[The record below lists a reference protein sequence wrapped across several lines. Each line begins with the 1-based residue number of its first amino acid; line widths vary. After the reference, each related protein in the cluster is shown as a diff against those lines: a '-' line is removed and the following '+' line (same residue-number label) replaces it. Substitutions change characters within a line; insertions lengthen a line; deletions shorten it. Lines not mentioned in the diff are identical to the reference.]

1 MFRPPELF
9 LGLRMLRTPQPNRL
23 LSLVS
28 ICGFSALAIGVTV
41 LIVVLS
47 VMNGFHN
54 TLRERILAELP
65 HITITA
71 AEARTESPDWRQRSE
86 RLRGRTELLSLQP
99 YTATDALLAGPYG
112 ALAVSLR
119 GVVPPPPP
127 AADSEQSEFTALAA
141 LQPGA
146 WGIVLNSELA
156 ALLAA
161 GVGERVEIILPEALS
176 SPFGLIPRRRAMTV
190 VGIIPIGTRAG
201 AEVALIHLADAN
213 RLLRRAHDEPMGYE
227 LQLREPLEAAA
238 VAQRLRTQLGDCCE
252 VHSWEQQHAALF
264 GAIRMEKRMIS
275 LLLCFIVLIAV
286 FNLVS
291 ILQITIDS
299 KRLTAAMLITMGA
312 NHGFLNRVFGIHG
325 LVPALGGILAGAV
338 AGVALV
344 LVLPEVIIFFE
355 DLSGLYIYDPA
366 VYYVRGLPAELQ
378 PGDLLLVVILALTL
392 SLIALQLA
400 LRRVARISP
409 TLILRND

>member
-54 TLRERILAELP
+54 TLRDRILAELP

-71 AEARTESPDWRQRSE
+71 AETRAENPDWRLRSE
-86 RLRGRTELLSLQP
+86 RLRGRAELLSLRP

-119 GVVPPPPP
+119 GVVPPPLSTD
-127 AADSEQSEFTALAA
+127 AEQGEFTALAA

-176 SPFGLIPRRRAMTV
+176 SPFGLIPRRRSLTV
-190 VGIIPIGTRAG
+190 VGIIPVGTRAG
-201 AEVALIHLADAN
+201 AEVAMIHLVDAN

-238 VAQRLRTQLGDCCE
+238 VAQRLRTELGDCSE
-252 VHSWEQQHAALF
+252 VRSWEQQHAALF

-312 NHGFLNRVFGIHG
+312 NHGFLNRVFGVHG

-338 AGVALV
+338 AGVTLV
-344 LVLPEVIIFFE
+344 LVLPEVVIFFE

-378 PGDLLLVVILALTL
+378 LGDLLLVVILALTL

>member
-54 TLRERILAELP
+54 TLRDRILAELP

-71 AEARTESPDWRQRSE
+71 AETRAENPDWRLRSE
-86 RLRGRTELLSLQP
+86 RLRGRAELLSLRP

-119 GVVPPPPP
+119 GVVPPPLSTD
-127 AADSEQSEFTALAA
+127 AEQGEFTALAA

-176 SPFGLIPRRRAMTV
+176 SPFGLIPRRRSLTV
-190 VGIIPIGTRAG
+190 VGIIPVGTRAG
-201 AEVALIHLADAN
+201 AEVAMIHLVDAN

-238 VAQRLRTQLGDCCE
+238 VAQRLRTELGDCCE
-252 VHSWEQQHAALF
+252 VRSWEQQHAALF

-312 NHGFLNRVFGIHG
+312 NHGFLNRVFGVHG

-338 AGVALV
+338 AGVTLV
-344 LVLPEVIIFFE
+344 LVLPEVVIFFE

-378 PGDLLLVVILALTL
+378 LGDLLLVVILALTL